1 MAEAVAAQVRLLCF
15 DEMQITDIA
24 DAMIVGRLFQV
35 LFDQGVTVITTSN
48 REPDD
53 LYKHGLNRQ
62 LFLPFIAL
70 IRQRM
75 EVVCLDSRTDYRQ
88 NRQGGQV
95 WFAPADAAARAELD
109 AVWAELT
116 GDATPEPLVLTVQ
129 GRQVTLPAHVGRA
142 ARSSFWDLC
151 GKPLG
156 PADYLA
162 VARAVDVLLIDGVPR
177 LSASNYNEAKRF
189 VTLIDALYEAR
200 VRLIAS
206 GADQPE
212 QLYNEGEGSFEFE
225 RTASRLR
232 EMQDAAWGRR
242 DPAGD

>member
-1 MAEAVAAQVRLLCF
+1 MV
-15 DEMQITDIA
+15 
-24 DAMIVGRLFQV
+24 
-35 LFDQGVTVITTSN
+35 TTSN

-129 GRQVTLPAHVGRA
+129 GRQVPLPAHVGRA

-162 VARAVDVLLIDGVPR
+162 VARAVRRRPIRPTSR
-177 LSASNYNEAKRF
+177 RAEAASAA
-189 VTLIDALYEAR
+189 
-200 VRLIAS
+200 
-206 GADQPE
+206 
-212 QLYNEGEGSFEFE
+212 
-225 RTASRLR
+225 ASRLVSPKSSP
-232 EMQDAAWGRR
+232 ARR
-242 DPAGD
+242 RRRCLRRRNPRRNPRTPQAPPSPSRHRRRRSPRPAVPPPRSLAPTSARAPPPPTPPPTRARSGAPRTSP